1 MLMMIMDI
9 LQPQHNMKK
18 NTVNKLNEV
27 LDIAGDLV
35 EIKKE
40 KPVPAVAVV
49 NTDLTSDYDFSR
61 DQYQKLIEKGNDA
74 LEELLAIAKEGEQP
88 RAFEVATQLI
98 NSLTATTK
106 ELLVLQKT
114 KKEIE
119 GAGKPVKNENN
130 LFVGSTKELQELL
143 EMKKKK

>member
-1 MLMMIMDI
+1 
-9 LQPQHNMKK
+9 MKK
-18 NTVNKLNEV
+18 DTVKKLNDV

-40 KPVPAVAVV
+40 KAPAVEVV
-49 NTDLTSDYDFSR
+49 TTDLTSDYDFSR
-61 DQYQKLIEKGNDA
+61 DQYQNLIEKGNDA

-119 GAGKPVKNENN
+119 KTDKPVKNENN

-143 EMKKKK
+143 KMKNNK

>member
-1 MLMMIMDI
+1 
-9 LQPQHNMKK
+9 MKK
-18 NTVNKLNEV
+18 DTVKKLNDV
-27 LDIAGDLV
+27 LDIAGELV
-35 EIKKE
+35 EIEKKA
-40 KPVPAVAVV
+40 PAVEVV
-49 NTDLTSDYDFSR
+49 TTDLTSDYDFSR
-61 DQYQKLIEKGNDA
+61 DQYQNLIEKGNDA

-119 GAGKPVKNENN
+119 GSDKPVKNENN

>member
-1 MLMMIMDI
+1 
-9 LQPQHNMKK
+9 MKK
-18 NTVNKLNEV
+18 DTVNKLNEV
-27 LDIAGDLV
+27 LDIAGELI
-35 EIKKE
+35 ELPKKG
-40 KPVPAVAVV
+40 KAPAVEVV
-49 NTDLTSDYDFSR
+49 TTDLTSDYDFSR
-61 DQYQKLIEKGNDA
+61 DQYQNLIEKGNDA
-74 LEELLAIAKEGEQP
+74 LNELLAIAKEGEQP

-119 GAGKPVKNENN
+119 GVDKPVKNENN

>member
-1 MLMMIMDI
+1 
-9 LQPQHNMKK
+9 MKK
-18 NTVNKLNEV
+18 NTVNKLNDV
-27 LDIAGDLV
+27 LDIAGDLI

-40 KPVPAVAVV
+40 KAPAVEVV
-49 NTDLTSDYDFSR
+49 TTDLTSDYDFSR
-61 DQYQKLIEKGNDA
+61 DQYQNLIEKGNDA

-119 GAGKPVKNENN
+119 GVSKPVKNENN